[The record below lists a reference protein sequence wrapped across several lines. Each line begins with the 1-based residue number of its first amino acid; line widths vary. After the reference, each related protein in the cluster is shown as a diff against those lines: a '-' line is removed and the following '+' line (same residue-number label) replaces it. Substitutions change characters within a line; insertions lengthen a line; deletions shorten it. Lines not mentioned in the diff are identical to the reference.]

1 MPSRSFRLSLVAS
14 FIIAAV
20 FSSFALANNTP
31 KERTQQ
37 PKTTP
42 AMPFEP
48 TEQLVYEGEFSKFLL
63 RGIEIAELR
72 FSASRPQGIAPAG
85 EGDSSDHNKAPY
97 QLVSDVESK
106 GWFQKLFGIHFRYHV
121 ESTVAPGAFSVVR
134 TNKVDEQGK
143 RVRLSEAVFD
153 YGEKK
158 VEWTERDPN
167 NTGQPPRVVSAALE
181 GPTHDII
188 SAIYFLRTQT
198 LAPGRTFEL
207 SVSDSGRIYRVPAT
221 VVSEKKKMKSVL
233 GKVSVVRLDLDIF
246 GEGRPVEGK
255 GKMSL
260 WITNDER
267 RIPVKARLSHD
278 MGQLDITLK
287 SIKRSSNR

>member
-14 FIIAAV
+14 FLVAAV
-20 FSSFALANNTP
+20 LSSFALATDTL

-37 PKTTP
+37 TKTTQT
-42 AMPFEP
+42 MPFEP
-48 TEQLVYEGEFSKFLL
+48 TERLVYEGEFSKFLL
-63 RGIEIAELR
+63 RGIKIAELR
-72 FSASRPQGIAPAG
+72 FSATRPQGLTPKA
-85 EGDSSDHNKAPY
+85 EGDATERNGAPY

-106 GWFQKLFGIHFRYHV
+106 GWFQKLFGINFRYRV
-121 ESTVAPGAFSVVR
+121 ESTVSPGAFSVVR

-167 NTGQPPRVVSAALE
+167 NTGQPPRIVSAALE

-188 SAIYFLRTQT
+188 SAIYFLRTQSLT
-198 LAPGRTFEL
+198 PGRTFEL
-207 SVSDSGRIYRVPAT
+207 SVSDSGRVYRIPAT
-221 VVSEKKKMKSVL
+221 VAAEKKKMKSVL

-246 GEGRPVEGK
+246 GEGRPVEGE
-255 GKMSL
+255 GKMSM
-260 WITNDER
+260 WVTNDER
-267 RIPVKARLSHD
+267 RIPLKARLSHD

-287 SIKRSSNR
+287 SVERSSNR